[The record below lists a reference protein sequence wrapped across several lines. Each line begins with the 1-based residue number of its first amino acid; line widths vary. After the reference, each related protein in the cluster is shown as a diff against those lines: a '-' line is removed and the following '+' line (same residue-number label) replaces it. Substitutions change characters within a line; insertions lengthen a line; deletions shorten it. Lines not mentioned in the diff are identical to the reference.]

1 MKNIIY
7 SLCLFMFLILLLVGG
22 CSNDNSTQPQ
32 TGNGSGRGTLKLYLV
47 DSVNGM
53 DSVVIAVSRVEVH
66 KVGSD
71 STSGWLTLND
81 SLRYFNLLDLTNG
94 AKAVLGNSE
103 LDAGEYTQ
111 IRLILTDSCYV
122 VDSNGIKHYLTVPS
136 GTQTGIKLIHNFTI
150 TEGNIYELYLDFNVN
165 RSIIITGHGSYMLKP
180 TINVIPLV
188 ISGSISGKVLPLDA
202 QASVNAISGSDTIST
217 FTLIDGTFL
226 FPAVPEGTFDIS
238 VIPGNILYADT
249 TITGVDVIANQN
261 VDLGTIQLH
270 NR

>member
-7 SLCLFMFLILLLVGG
+7 SFCLFLLLTFLLIGG
-22 CSNDNSTQPQ
+22 CTNNNSTQPQ
-32 TGNGSGRGTLKLYLV
+32 TGNNSNKGTLKLYLV

-53 DSVVIAVSRVEVH
+53 DSVVVSISRVEVH

-71 STSGWLTLND
+71 STSGWITLND

-94 AKAVLGNSE
+94 AKAILGNSE

-111 IRLILTDSCYV
+111 IRLILADSCYV
-122 VDSNGIKHYLTVPS
+122 VDTNSIKHYLTVPS

-150 TEGNIYELYLDFNVN
+150 TEGNIYELYLDFNVD
-165 RSIIITGHGSYMLKP
+165 RSILITGHGSYMLKP

-188 ISGSISGKVLPLDA
+188 ISGSISGVVLPLDA
-202 QASVNAISGSDTIST
+202 QATVNAISGTDTIST
-217 FTLIDGTFL
+217 FTLIDGAFL
-226 FPAVPEGTFDIS
+226 FPVIPEGTFD
-238 VIPGNILYADT
+238 VEVLPGNILYADT
-249 TITGVDVIANQN
+249 IITDVNVIPNQN